1 MMRWPRCCLLGALVL
16 SLCSLWAGGVAA
28 QATGDVT
35 AIGEVTNGT
44 AGGTVP
50 AGAPVTLRFFN
61 EADWTNTYTSTLDA
75 DGTFR
80 FADLEAEAGNDF
92 LAHIV
97 YQGVSY
103 YSEPTNLAGEA
114 VADVQVYEATDDL
127 SLVQVDQ
134 AHLFI
139 VPTGDQLQIAEY
151 YLIGNTGERTYIG
164 ADQGDGDERTTVAF
178 TVPAATMGLTFDGP
192 GLGERFVGDATS
204 FADSLPIP
212 PGTATI
218 EVDFSYELAYE
229 EGLVLTR
236 ELNVPV
242 KSVVIIVNG
251 SEIGLAGSGVE
262 FGGMLDT
269 QMGRAAS
276 YTAGPYTAGVPLVLR
291 FAPQDSAVAAAA
303 EAATSVVTPAETS
316 GPRQRDA
323 VSEALIGG
331 VVLVVATLTAYQI
344 WQAQLTPPMPEVARD
359 TVVDLLALDEW
370 HAGGDLTDRDYEEQ
384 RTALRR
390 KIRSYVPRGR

>member
-1 MMRWPRCCLLGALVL
+1 MMRQMRWSLLGALVL
-16 SLCSLWAGGVAA
+16 SLSSFWAGDIAA
-28 QATGDVT
+28 QPNGDVT
-35 AIGEVTNGT
+35 VIGEVTNGT
-44 AGGTVP
+44 SGGTIPV
-50 AGAPVTLRFFN
+50 GAPITLQFFG

-80 FADLEAEAGNDF
+80 FADLEAEAGNDL

-114 VADVQVYEATDDL
+114 VADIQVYEATDDP

-139 VPTGDQLQIAEY
+139 VPTGDRLQIAEY
-151 YLIGNTGERTYIG
+151 YLIGSSGERTYIG
-164 ADQGDGDERTTVAF
+164 AGQGDGDERTTVAF
-178 TVPAATMGLTFDGP
+178 TVPQAAMGLTFDGP

-218 EVDFSYELAYE
+218 EVDFSYELTYE
-229 EGLVLTR
+229 EGLELTR

-242 KSVVIIVNG
+242 KSVAIIVNS
-251 SEIGLAGSGVE
+251 SEIGVAGSGVE
-262 FGGMLDT
+262 FGGMMDT

-276 YTAGPYTAGVPLVLR
+276 YTAGPYTAGAPLVLR
-291 FAPQDSAVAAAA
+291 FVPQDSAGAAPAGA
-303 EAATSVVTPAETS
+303 PTPAETS
-316 GPRQRDA
+316 GRRQRDP

-331 VVLVVATLTAYQI
+331 VVLVVAAFAACQI
-344 WQAQLTPPMPEVARD
+344 WQAQPTPPMPEAARD
-359 TVVDLLALDEW
+359 AVMDLLALDER
-370 HAGGDLTDRDYEEQ
+370 HASGDLTDGDYEQQ

-390 KIRSYVPRGR
+390 KIRSYLPRGR